1 MFNINDW
8 IYYRPKKGT
17 KKIKCRVIG
26 VAYDLVNFKYILET
40 KDEGVI
46 ENVSVTQLSDR

>member
-26 VAYDLVNFKYILET
+26 VIYDLTNYRFILET
-40 KDEGVI
+40 NDEEVL
-46 ENVSVTQLSDR
+46 ENVSITQMYSR

>member
-17 KKIKCRVIG
+17 KKIKAKVTG
-26 VAYDLVNFKYILET
+26 VEFDGTNYRYIIKT
-40 KDEGVI
+40 KDEKVI
-46 ENVSVTQLSDR
+46 ENVSIIHLSTW

>member
-17 KKIKCRVIG
+17 KKIKAKVTG
-26 VAYDLVNFKYILET
+26 VEFDGTNYRYILET
-40 KDEGVI
+40 KDEKII
-46 ENVSVTQLSDR
+46 ENVSIIHLSTW

>member
-26 VAYDLVNFKYILET
+26 VTYDLVNFKYILET
-40 KDEGVI
+40 KDERVI
-46 ENVSVTQLSDR
+46 ENASVTQLSDR

>member
-17 KKIKCRVIG
+17 KKIKAKVIG
-26 VAYDLVNFKYILET
+26 VTYDSTNFRYILET
-40 KDEGVI
+40 NDERVI
-46 ENVSVTQLSDR
+46 ENVSIINLSTW

>member
-17 KKIKCRVIG
+17 KKIKARVIG
-26 VAYDLVNFKYILET
+26 VVYDLVNFRYILET
-40 KDEGVI
+40 KDEKII
-46 ENVSVTQLSDR
+46 ENVSIIHLSTW

>member
-8 IYYRPKKGT
+8 IYYRPEKGA

-26 VAYDLVNFKYILET
+26 VIFDGINFKYIVEKKNEEVL
-40 KDEGVI
+40 
-46 ENVSVTQLSDR
+46 ENVSITKLSDR